1 MTMIAANSAMP
12 NGEKPGDKHNSDNG
26 FLEALAGARD
36 ESAVLKQQGP
46 DRRLPRA
53 AQEAACTDMYNE
65 AAAIANGVVLRLL
78 VEGTEVLRGWFANPD
93 NRAVVEESL
102 DRLDDLLNALE
113 HQCGDFLP
121 ASAMEEVRGMRETLE
136 RLREAMRMNL
146 WEQVQSLA
154 GVLWEGLKG
163 VGHILRSIGADVLRL
178 IPAAAEGVLRQQN
191 P

>member
-1 MTMIAANSAMP
+1 MTMIAAKPAMP
-12 NGEKPGDKHNSDNG
+12 NIGLSGEKQDSDNG
-26 FLEALAGARD
+26 FSDALASARD

-46 DRRLPRA
+46 ERRLPRA

-78 VEGTEVLRGWFANPD
+78 VEGTEALRRWFSDPD

-121 ASAMEEVRGMRETLE
+121 ASAMEEVRGMRDVLE

-154 GVLWEGLKG
+154 GVLWEGLKE
-163 VGHILRSIGADVLRL
+163 VGRVLRSIGADVLRL
-178 IPAAAEGVLRQQN
+178 IPAAAEGVMRQQN